1 MPGDRP
7 PSIQSQTI
15 LAGHTV
21 DDVWRSLGGLAAA
34 LAVARTAELVSTLD
48 VVVGDV
54 GPEPTLAATDV
65 AGLEAAAGSW
75 GFASISYRHL
85 PAAATSVGRD
95 AVGVHGAHG
104 RLAVDA
110 TADLLLLLD
119 AAAVPSPTMLAG
131 LLDAAA
137 DPAVGI
143 AEARLLPIEV
153 PKPYDA
159 LTGDTSWASSSA
171 ALVRRAEVF
180 VALAGFDADQ
190 VGDLAADVDLSWR
203 ARLAGWRVVAVPRA
217 AAFCDVAP
225 RPWARPSPGARHAA
239 ELARLLVQHRF
250 GAPPPPEPVAPVR
263 SGDDEVDA
271 EAAAAHVA
279 RRSARAELAALV
291 AAGRAPAAVAGTEGV
306 AADVA
311 ADVAALGCLERRP
324 LTADP
329 RADAVDGAVD
339 PSTPLDDLLARVGAT
354 RPTAGAPAAAGRPL
368 LTVLVRTQGERMP
381 LLRDALA
388 CLAGQTEDDVEVLV
402 LVHGDA
408 TAVTGT
414 TRLVEL
420 FDPRFAERVRVVPV
434 RGGGRSR
441 PLNVG
446 LEQARG
452 RFVAFLD
459 DDDVVTADW
468 AAAFA
473 RLARR
478 HPGRIARSR
487 CATRTARR
495 LSVDDPIADHELPG
509 ELELPYAAAF
519 DYIGHLRLNA
529 SPICSVAFPLDT
541 LRALD
546 LHFDE
551 SLAVVEDWDLLM
563 RTAQYTGVVD
573 SGAVTSIYHHWDGG
587 DASRTLVEAAIW
599 RETHHALLARWSE
612 SPVLLPPGTVTGL
625 VDGTAF
631 QDMLDEYE
639 HLRHHLDLARQRL
652 AQIES
657 SEWWKLTLPPRKALG
672 SLKLAVRRVV
682 ANRKGPG
689 D

>member
-1 MPGDRP
+1 MSEDRP

-21 DDVWRSLGGLAAA
+21 DDVWRALGALAASLGLARA
-34 LAVARTAELVSTLD
+34 TALVSSVD
-48 VVVGDV
+48 VVLGDV
-54 GPEPTLAATDV
+54 GAEPTLAATDV
-65 AGLEAAAGSW
+65 AGLEAAASSW
-75 GFASISYRHL
+75 GFDSFCYRHL
-85 PAAATSVGRD
+85 PAEAAAGD
-95 AVGVHGAHG
+95 GAGVHRAHDL
-104 RLAVDA
+104 LAVDA

-119 AAAVPSPTMLAG
+119 AAAVPSPTMVACLV
-131 LLDAAA
+131 DAVAA
-137 DPAVGI
+137 PAVAV
-143 AEARLLPIEV
+143 AEARVLPIEL
-153 PKPYDA
+153 PKPYDP
-159 LTGDTSWASSSA
+159 LDGTTSWASSSA

-180 VALAGFDADQ
+180 VALGGFAVDQ
-190 VGDLAADVDLSWR
+190 VGELAADVDLSWR
-203 ARLAGWRVVAVPRA
+203 ARSAGWRIVHVPRA

-225 RPWARPSPGARHAA
+225 RPWSRPGPGGRHAA

-250 GAPPPPEPVAPVR
+250 GAPPPPEPTPPVR
-263 SGDDEVDA
+263 SGDDEFDA
-271 EAAAAHVA
+271 EATAAHVA
-279 RRSARAELAALV
+279 RRSARAELASLV
-291 AAGRAPAAVAGTEGV
+291 AAGRAPAVLPGVAGL
-306 AADVA
+306 A
-311 ADVAALGCLERRP
+311 ADVAALGSLERRP
-324 LTADP
+324 SASAPSPT
-329 RADAVDGAVD
+329 GAVD
-339 PSTPLDDLLARVGAT
+339 PGTPLDDLLARVGAS
-354 RPTAGAPAAAGRPL
+354 RPTDGAPSAVGRPQ

-381 LLRDALA
+381 LLRDALL
-388 CLAGQTEDDVEVLV
+388 CLSGQTEDDVEVLV
-402 LVHGDA
+402 LVHGDQ
-408 TAVTGT
+408 TAVANT
-414 TRLVEL
+414 TTLVGL
-420 FDPRFAERVRVVPV
+420 FDPRFAARVRVVPV

-441 PLNVG
+441 PLNLG

-468 AAAFA
+468 AAAFT
-473 RLARR
+473 RTARR
-478 HPGRIARSR
+478 YPGRVARSR

-495 LSVDDPIADHELPG
+495 LSVDDPVADYELPG

-529 SPICSVAFPLDT
+529 SPICSVALPVDS

-563 RTAQYTGVVD
+563 RAAQFTGVVD
-573 SGAVTSIYHHWDGG
+573 SGEVTSIYHHWDGG
-587 DASRTLVEAAIW
+587 DASRALVEAEIW
-599 RETHHALLARWSE
+599 RETHHGLLARWSE

-652 AQIES
+652 AQIEG

-682 ANRKGPG
+682 ADRKGGG
-689 D
+689 DG